1 MSVSEGNYLEQFQN
15 LDEEMKTL
23 HYLSF
28 CCCDFYFGQKKVN
41 SLLKMYHL
49 NETTHVIVTIFVI

>member
-1 MSVSEGNYLEQFQN
+1 MSVSEGNYPEQFQN

-28 CCCDFYFGQKKVN
+28 CCRVFYFGQKK
-41 SLLKMYHL
+41 KM
-49 NETTHVIVTIFVI
+49 